1 METKSRYEVIA
12 ELEEK
17 KRELIV
23 ERDSQPQ
30 LIIVKKRDIKMVQR
44 QLEDKE
50 EDLADFQANLVDRKE
65 TIQALIDSTDES
77 LNRFSDMSNS
87 QKK

>member
-30 LIIVKKRDIKMVQR
+30 LIIMKKRDIKMVQR